1 MMYQKEQDIVQLRAN
16 IIDYETKLKS
26 NAESKI
32 QTISN
37 IDNKHIQR
45 LEAEIKNLKADQE
58 RKISQGIEE
67 YQARN
72 VLLND

>member
-1 MMYQKEQDIVQLRAN
+1 MYQKEQDIVQLRAN

>member
-1 MMYQKEQDIVQLRAN
+1 MYQKEQDIVQLRAN

-58 RKISQGIEE
+58 RKINQGIEE

>member
-1 MMYQKEQDIVQLRAN
+1 MYQKEQDIVQLRAN

-45 LEAEIKNLKADQE
+45 LEAEIKNVKADQE